1 MSREPVPPAET
12 STPVPPV
19 VTRRG
24 LRFTAVTVAVVAGA
38 VVVMGITTRKIADAK
53 LSELTESQAVPVVA
67 VAKPDT
73 HGQKT
78 TFDLPG
84 RLEAYAQAQLF
95 ARVSGYVK
103 EWKVDIGTPVK
114 AGDLL
119 AEIDAPDLDQQIMQ
133 AEADL
138 TSAKANLTLA
148 DATLERGQ
156 SLITSGA
163 VSKQTLDQRAA
174 DAENRRGVLK
184 SSQANLDRLRVLEK
198 YKRIT
203 APFDGLVT
211 TRTTD
216 VGAVINAGSGGG
228 PALFVVSDTSKLRAY
243 VNVPQNYVQSIK
255 VGTKAQ
261 IIAPEYPGR
270 TFGATVE
277 ASSQSID
284 PASGT
289 TRMLLVVDNAKGELM
304 TGAFANVHLELPS
317 AESTIS
323 VPASALIFDQSG
335 LRVATVDAADRI
347 VLKTVTIAR
356 DLGREVE
363 IGTGLAVSDRVI
375 ASPPDGIANGDAV
388 RIAGKPTPDT

>member
-1 MSREPVPPAET
+1 V
-12 STPVPPV
+12 
-19 VTRRG
+19 
-24 LRFTAVTVAVVAGA
+24 
-38 VVVMGITTRKIADAK
+38 
-53 LSELTESQAVPVVA
+53 
-67 VAKPDT
+67 
-73 HGQKT
+73 
-78 TFDLPG
+78 
-84 RLEAYAQAQLF
+84 
-95 ARVSGYVK
+95 
-103 EWKVDIGTPVK
+103 
-114 AGDLL
+114 
-119 AEIDAPDLDQQIMQ
+119 
-133 AEADL
+133 
-138 TSAKANLTLA
+138 ANLTLA
-148 DATLERGQ
+148 ETTLERGQ

-174 DAENRRGVLK
+174 DAQNRRGVLK

-216 VGAVINAGSGGG
+216 VGALINAGSGGG

-243 VNVPQNYVQSIK
+243 VNVPQNYVQNIK

-270 TFGATVE
+270 TFSATVE

-304 TGAFANVHLELPS
+304 TGAFANVHLELPN
-317 AESTIS
+317 AENAIS

-335 LRVATVDAADRI
+335 LRVATVDDGDRI
-347 VLKTVTIAR
+347 VLKKVTISR
-356 DLGREVE
+356 DLGKEVE
-363 IGTGLAVSDRVI
+363 IGAGLTATDRVI
-375 ASPPDGIANGDAV
+375 ASPPDGIAEGDTV
-388 RIAGKPTPDT
+388 RIAGKPAPNAPGSAVSNRAQGKL